1 MSQRALYE
9 RWLLALPFASLVT
22 KLERD
27 FHHKTCMPLKV
38 SENLNF
44 FLIKLKNFLL
54 KLCICLTVFC
64 FSPYHHDRPC
74 DAQAHSI
81 REQPLDLKTKL
92 KSTFIDHNQL
102 ISIAIPD
109 AINVAEQPE
118 LLPISQEII
127 EVISND
133 VEFFG
138 SAKVIDRSLYPST
151 QKKSALQTDFSLWK
165 KPPLSTDFLIRLY
178 LSLTSHQ
185 FKFTMEVIN
194 IHSEKIVMNKS
205 YKGHKEKIRS
215 TCHLMAND
223 LIKLITNNNG
233 IAHSKIAFISPAIGP
248 RDIFQMDYDGK
259 NVRRLTYE
267 QAIILFPTLSPTTKK
282 LAYITLSQRGPLLQI
297 RSIADGLTIGSF
309 SFPRGSISSP
319 SFSPDGNS
327 IAFASSKD
335 SNCMQLYTA
344 DLQTNQIKQITDK
357 SSAIHTSPRWNPKN
371 SREIVFIS
379 DESGTPQIY
388 IIDVDEKKQRRLL
401 QSGGSADSPAWSP
414 NGEYIAFCWKPERA
428 PRFDI
433 FVMDIT
439 TREIAQLTSNSGNN
453 ESPSW
458 SPDGRYLAF
467 QSDRTG
473 RFEIYTMRI
482 DGTRQ
487 TQLTTQGAIS
497 PIWFE

>member
-1 MSQRALYE
+1 MNQRALYK
-9 RWLLALPFASLVT
+9 RRLLALQ
-22 KLERD
+22 RD
-27 FHHKTCMPLKV
+27 FHHKTRMLLEG
-38 SENLNF
+38 SGNLINV
-44 FLIKLKNFLL
+44 FLFKSTKFLL
-54 KLCICLTVFC
+54 KLFICLIALY

-74 DAQAHSI
+74 DAQAYSI

-92 KSTFIDHNQL
+92 KSAFIDHNQL

-118 LLPISQEII
+118 FLPIGREII

-133 VEFFG
+133 IEFSG
-138 SAKVIDRSLYPST
+138 TAKVIDRSLYPST

-165 KPPLSTDFLIRLY
+165 KHPLSVDFLIRLY
-178 LSLTSHQ
+178 LSFTSHQ
-185 FKFTMEVIN
+185 FKLTMEVVN
-194 IHSEKIVMNKS
+194 IHSEKTVMNKT
-205 YKGHKEKIRS
+205 YQGHKEKIRS

-223 LIKLITNNNG
+223 LIKLITNANG

-267 QAIILFPTLSPTTKK
+267 QAIILFPALSPTTKK
-282 LAYITLSQRGPLLQI
+282 LAYVTLSQKGPLLQI
-297 RSIADGLTIGSF
+297 RSIVDGLAIGSF

-319 SFSPDGNS
+319 SFSPDGNL

-335 SNCMQLYTA
+335 GNSMQLYTT

-357 SSAIHTSPRWNPKN
+357 SSVIHTSPRWNPQN
-371 SREIVFIS
+371 NREIAFIS
-379 DESGTPQIY
+379 DESGTPQIH
-388 IIDVDEKKQRRLL
+388 IINVDEKKQSRLL

-439 TREIAQLTSNSGNN
+439 TREIVQLTSNSGNN